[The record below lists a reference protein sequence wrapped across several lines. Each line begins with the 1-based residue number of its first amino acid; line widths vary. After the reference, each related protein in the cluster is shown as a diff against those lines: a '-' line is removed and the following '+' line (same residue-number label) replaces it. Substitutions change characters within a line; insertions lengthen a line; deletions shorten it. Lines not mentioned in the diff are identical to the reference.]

1 MRRALP
7 LLLFLAC
14 GPESRPEAEEPPAE
28 VLRLEGW
35 PPLASVRSTAVV
47 RMLAIA
53 EALPPLPPADGIAWV
68 EQVFVPWMEQRQRAL
83 SQAAE
88 LRRQVRREGSSE
100 QTIAVALHGSI
111 LQATHD
117 ALVGAHA
124 ERIDPAAAEALAGP
138 AAALA
143 EKARAAYEIC
153 HQLALDAGPA
163 LDGWRHGCDDHLA
176 RLPDD

>member
-1 MRRALP
+1 VHRVLP
-7 LLLFLAC
+7 FLFLLAC
-14 GPESRPEAEEPPAE
+14 GPETRPAADEPTAEA
-28 VLRLEGW
+28 LRLEGW
-35 PPLASVRSTAVV
+35 PPLPQVQSTAVV

-53 EALPPLPPADGIAWV
+53 EALPPLPAADGVPWV

-88 LRRQVRREGSSE
+88 LRRQVRSGSSSE
-100 QTIAVALHGSI
+100 QAVAVALHGAI

-117 ALVGAHA
+117 ALIGAHA

-138 AAALA
+138 AEALA
-143 EKARAAYEIC
+143 DKARGAYEIC
-153 HQLALDAGPA
+153 HQLAIDAGPA

-176 RLPDD
+176 RLPD